1 MPPSSDTFSTGC
13 ISTRTLCH
21 LAWPIILSNI
31 SVPLLGLVATSI
43 MGHQPEARY
52 LAAVTVGV
60 TLFNFLFWG
69 FGFLRMGTTGMT
81 SQAFGRRDDTHMRQL
96 LAQSVLLA
104 GGIGLL
110 LIMLSPWE
118 IPLGLRLLGNTPDIA
133 PLTHDYARIRIWA
146 APASLINYVLL
157 GWLLG
162 RQQAR
167 LAMWITITNN
177 LISIAGMVL
186 LVQWWDYR
194 SNGAAWAT
202 LVADYATLVLS
213 IWLVVRQLRLMEGAW
228 QWRSLRRLSPYLALL
243 HVNGNLFLRTL
254 CLLFA
259 MAFFTAQGNRLGSV
273 TLSANGV
280 LMELVMLVS
289 FAMEG
294 FAQATETLTGQ
305 AIGARRWSAF
315 GTVVKVCARLAL
327 LTALIA
333 CLLFWAGGAW
343 LIGQLTDIEE
353 VRVTACRYLPW
364 VMALPLIAVW
374 GYLFDGVFIGA
385 TDAKAMRD
393 TVILSVMAYLTCWWF
408 TQGFSNHG
416 LWASFTVFMTLRAGA
431 LAILYR
437 YRRHHQWADSNR

>member
-1 MPPSSDTFSTGC
+1 MSLSTAPSPEGC

-31 SVPLLGLVATSI
+31 SVPLLGLIATSI
-43 MGHQPEARY
+43 MGHQPDARY

-81 SQAFGRRDDTHMRQL
+81 SQAYGRHDDSQMRQL
-96 LAQSVLLA
+96 LAQSILLA
-104 GGIGLL
+104 GSIGLL
-110 LIMLSPWE
+110 LIMLSPWL
-118 IPLGLRLLGNTPDIA
+118 IPLGVRLLGNTPDIA
-133 PLTHDYARIRIWA
+133 PLTHNYAMIRIWA
-146 APASLINYVLL
+146 APAALINYVLL

-162 RQQAR
+162 RQQAQ

-177 LISIAGMVL
+177 LVSIAGMVL
-186 LVQWWDYR
+186 WVQWWDYR
-194 SNGAAWAT
+194 SDGAAWAT
-202 LVADYATLVLS
+202 LIADYVTLALS
-213 IWLVVRQLRLMEGAW
+213 IWLVMRQLRLMKGTL
-228 QWRSLRRLSPYLALL
+228 QWHGLKQLSAYLALL

-259 MAFFTAQGNRLGSV
+259 MAFFTAQGNRLGSA

-305 AIGARRWSAF
+305 AVGARRWSTF
-315 GTVVKVCARLAL
+315 GAIVKICARLAL
-327 LTALIA
+327 MTALIA
-333 CLLFWAGGAW
+333 CLLFWVGGAW

-353 VRVTACRYLPW
+353 VRATACRYLPW
-364 VMALPLIAVW
+364 VMVLPLISVW

-393 TVILSVMAYLTCWWF
+393 TVMLSVIAYLACWWF
-408 TQGFSNHG
+408 TQAFSNHG
-416 LWASFTVFMTLRAGA
+416 LWASFTVFMMLRAAG
-431 LAILYR
+431 LATLYG
-437 YRRHHQWADSNR
+437 YRRRHQWANDSA